1 MRHVKPVTVVKAD
14 SWNDFWDDF
23 GHSWDDFWGKNDSK

>member
-1 MRHVKPVTVVKAD
+1 MKHVKKVTVAKAD

-23 GHSWDDFWGKNDSK
+23 GDSWDDFWGKNDSK